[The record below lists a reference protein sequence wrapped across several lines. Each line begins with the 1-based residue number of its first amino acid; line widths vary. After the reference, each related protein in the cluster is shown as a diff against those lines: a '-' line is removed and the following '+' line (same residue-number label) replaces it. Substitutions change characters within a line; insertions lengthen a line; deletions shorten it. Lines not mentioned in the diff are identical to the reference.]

1 MRYIPYTLDTRLL
14 ELQYKLLNRCLVT
27 NSFLCKIGVFHS
39 PLCSFCGEM
48 DETVVHTFLFCRYST
63 RLWAEVMKWLS
74 YHSNRLLLI
83 EQSVILPQYQMGQ
96 VHWIVSDLTPT
107 LRCCVYLFG
116 WCTQAFPLK
125 CFVCVYVFGG
135 GGCAYMCRFSGLNV
149 WIEMMQISMILIKKN
164 IEIQKKSTSKRYFHK
179 NSTP

>member
-14 ELQYKLLNRCLVT
+14 ELQYKLRNKCLVT

-48 DETVVHTFLFCRYST
+48 DETVVHTFWFCRYST
-63 RLWAEVMKWLS
+63 RLWAEVIKWL
-74 YHSNRLLLI
+74 SNRLLRI
-83 EQSVILPQYQMGQ
+83 KQSVILPQFQMGQ
-96 VHWIVSDLTPT
+96 VHWIFSDLTPT
-107 LRCCVYLFG
+107 LCCCVYLFG
-116 WCTQAFPLK
+116 WCTQGFPLK

-135 GGCAYMCRFSGLNV
+135 GGCACMCRFSRLNV
-149 WIEMMQISMILIKKN
+149 WIEMMQISMILIKKKHWST
-164 IEIQKKSTSKRYFHK
+164 KKLISKRYFHK